1 MANGTAALV
10 AALRALGV
18 RPGDEVVTSA
28 FTFVATLN
36 AILACGARARF
47 ADIAADTYLIDPDS
61 VRAACTDRTRVVLP
75 VHLYG
80 QAADMT
86 AIDEVA
92 AGAGARV
99 LEDAAQAHGA
109 SGNGRRV
116 GARGVATFSFY
127 ATKNITSGEGG
138 MVTTDDD
145 AVADRLRLERNH
157 GMRNRYEYE
166 TIGTNSR
173 LTDVQAAIGIP
184 QVARLAETTRRRR
197 RNAARLTE
205 GLTGVPGLVTP
216 LTAPGREHV
225 YHQYVVRITDD
236 APLDRDAVVAQL
248 ASHGVQ
254 AAVYYPRVVFDYPVY
269 RDHPNVVVSDV
280 PVARHAARQVLAL
293 PVHPNLSDADLD
305 RVVDAVRA
313 SLGA

>member
-1 MANGTAALV
+1 
-10 AALRALGV
+10 
-18 RPGDEVVTSA
+18 
-28 FTFVATLN
+28 
-36 AILACGARARF
+36 
-47 ADIAADTYLIDPDS
+47 
-61 VRAACTDRTRVVLP
+61 
-75 VHLYG
+75 
-80 QAADMT
+80 
-86 AIDEVA
+86 
-92 AGAGARV
+92 
-99 LEDAAQAHGA
+99 
-109 SGNGRRV
+109 
-116 GARGVATFSFY
+116 
-127 ATKNITSGEGG
+127 
-138 MVTTDDD
+138 
-145 AVADRLRLERNH
+145 
-157 GMRNRYEYE
+157 
-166 TIGTNSR
+166 
-173 LTDVQAAIGIP
+173 
-184 QVARLAETTRRRR
+184 VARLAETTRRRR

-248 ASHGVQ
+248 ASRGVQ